1 MLLTNVIKSASGY
14 PKHSLLKSNADWFFI
29 FRFTVPDLLISSTNS
44 STVVHSLISNLLV
57 NCFKPALPTLE
68 KYFPLI

>member
-14 PKHSLLKSNADWFFI
+14 PKHSLLKSNTDCFFI

-57 NCFKPALPTLE
+57 NCFNPALPTLE
-68 KYFPLI
+68 KYFPLT